1 MGGGLKYKKMEG
13 ISLQAPKL
21 PLEPLLMDVVPVVLA
36 DIKLSTLFLN
46 SDRAQERTSRIEG
59 GRSMLA
65 AAARLIAILRAI
77 PRKIDGQQ

>member
-21 PLEPLLMDVVPVVLA
+21 PLEPLLMDVPVVLA

-77 PRKIDGQQ
+77 PGKIDGQQ